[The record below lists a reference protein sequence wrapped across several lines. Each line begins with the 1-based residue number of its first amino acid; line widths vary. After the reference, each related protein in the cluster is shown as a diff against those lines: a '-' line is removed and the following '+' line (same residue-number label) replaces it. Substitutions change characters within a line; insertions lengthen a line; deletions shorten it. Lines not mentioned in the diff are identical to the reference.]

1 LDEEARFDIYPVT
14 FVTTDS
20 GTRAVISEAMFK
32 DAMRYRKMREFLDTL
47 VIMDKDKGA
56 MHFEDSKGLDTY
68 VDQWRRS
75 RSLLTPETIT
85 AHALKILEGQLTMTM
100 KESRK

>member
-1 LDEEARFDIYPVT
+1 MDTHDYYKNSVTNGIDET
-14 FVTTDS
+14 K
-20 GTRAVISEAMFK
+20 FK

-56 MHFEDSKGLDTY
+56 MHFEDSKDLDTY

-75 RSLLTPETIT
+75 RSLLTSASIT
-85 AHALKILEGQLTMTM
+85 AHALQILEGQLSMTT

>member
-1 LDEEARFDIYPVT
+1 MDTHDYYKDSVTNGIDET
-14 FVTTDS
+14 
-20 GTRAVISEAMFK
+20 MFK

-47 VIMDKDKGA
+47 VILDKDKGA

-75 RSLLTPETIT
+75 RSLLTPASIT
-85 AHALKILEGQLTMTM
+85 AHALQILEGQLAMTT
-100 KESRK
+100 KESRN

>member
-1 LDEEARFDIYPVT
+1 MDTHDYYKNSVTNGIDET
-14 FVTTDS
+14 
-20 GTRAVISEAMFK
+20 MFK

-47 VIMDKDKGA
+47 VIMDSDKGA
-56 MHFEDSKGLDTY
+56 LHFEDSKDLDKY

-75 RSLLTPETIT
+75 RSLLTPASIT
-85 AHALKILEGQLTMTM
+85 AHALQILEGQLAMTT

>member
-1 LDEEARFDIYPVT
+1 MDTHDYYKNSVTNGIDET
-14 FVTTDS
+14 
-20 GTRAVISEAMFK
+20 MFK

-56 MHFEDSKGLDTY
+56 LHFEDSKDLDTY
-68 VDQWRRS
+68 VDQWRRG
-75 RSLLTPETIT
+75 RSLLTSASIT
-85 AHALKILEGQLTMTM
+85 AHALQILEGQLAMAT

>member
-1 LDEEARFDIYPVT
+1 MDTHEYYNNVTNGRVINSIDET
-14 FVTTDS
+14 
-20 GTRAVISEAMFK
+20 MFK
-32 DAMRYRKMREFLDTL
+32 DAMRYRKMREFLDTM

-56 MHFEDSKGLDTY
+56 MHFEDSKDLDTY

-75 RSLLTPETIT
+75 RSLLTAKDIT
-85 AHALKILEGQLTMTM
+85 AHALEILKDELTMTI

>member
-1 LDEEARFDIYPVT
+1 MDTHDYYNSIGVT
-14 FVTTDS
+14 NGITPNDTQF
-20 GTRAVISEAMFK
+20 R

-56 MHFEDSKGLDTY
+56 MHFEDSKDLDTY

-75 RSLLTPETIT
+75 RSLLTAKDIT
-85 AHALKILEGQLTMTM
+85 AHALQILEGQLAMTT

>member
-1 LDEEARFDIYPVT
+1 MDTHDYYKNSVTNGIDET
-14 FVTTDS
+14 
-20 GTRAVISEAMFK
+20 MFK

-56 MHFEDSKGLDTY
+56 MHFEDSKDLDTY

-75 RSLLTPETIT
+75 RSLLTPAGIT
-85 AHALKILEGQLTMTM
+85 AQALKILENELTMTYR
-100 KESRK
+100 ESRK

>member
-1 LDEEARFDIYPVT
+1 MDTHDYYKNSVTNGIDET
-14 FVTTDS
+14 
-20 GTRAVISEAMFK
+20 MFK

-56 MHFEDSKGLDTY
+56 LHFEDSKDLDTY
-68 VDQWRRS
+68 VDQWRRG
-75 RSLLTPETIT
+75 RSLLTSASIT
-85 AHALKILEGQLTMTM
+85 AHALQILEGQLAMTT